1 MLEKIKRLLLSEGV
15 RYIFIGGCT
24 TAVNFICY
32 AVLCYLTPL
41 GETDAGITVSNVV
54 SVSAAIIFAYFAN
67 KIIVFR
73 SKTETAKQLIT
84 EMAKFVGARLST
96 MAIEVAGVWLTV
108 TVLGQN
114 EMVGKL
120 ETQFLVLAGNYIISK
135 FFVFTGR
142 IKEKEAAKENE

>member
-1 MLEKIKRLLLSEGV
+1 MADKIKKLILSEGV

-41 GETDAGITVSNVV
+41 GKTDWGITVSNVI
-54 SVSAAIIFAYFAN
+54 SVSAAIIFAYVAN
-67 KIIVFR
+67 KIVVFR
-73 SKTETAKQLIT
+73 SKTETRGDTLK
-84 EMAKFVGARLST
+84 EMARFVGARLST
-96 MAIEVAGVWLTV
+96 MAIEVGGVWLTV

-114 EMVGKL
+114 EMLGKL

-142 IKEKEAAKENE
+142 VKEKEASKEDE